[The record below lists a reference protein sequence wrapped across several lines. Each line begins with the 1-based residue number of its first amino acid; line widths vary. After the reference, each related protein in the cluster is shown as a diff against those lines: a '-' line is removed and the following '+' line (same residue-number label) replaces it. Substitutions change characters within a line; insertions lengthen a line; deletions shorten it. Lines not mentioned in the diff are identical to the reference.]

1 MRRKQ
6 IIYLLRKME
15 KTDTFFLVHNF
26 NTVPENLIAY
36 TDNYLIVDASDKPE
50 VVHEIEQ
57 KGLNSIH
64 VENTGHNITTYFS

>member
-1 MRRKQ
+1 
-6 IIYLLRKME
+6 ME
-15 KTDTFFLVHNF
+15 KTDTFFLIHNY
-26 NTVPENLIAY
+26 NTVPENLIEY

-64 VENTGHNITTYFS
+64 VENTGHNITSGITEK